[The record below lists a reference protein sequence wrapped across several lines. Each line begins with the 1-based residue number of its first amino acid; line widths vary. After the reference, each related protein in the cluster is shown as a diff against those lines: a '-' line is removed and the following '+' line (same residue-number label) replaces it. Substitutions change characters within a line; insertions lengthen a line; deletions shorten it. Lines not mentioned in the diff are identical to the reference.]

1 MESNMDLLIDMMP
14 EENLIFDNIIERG
27 KTNDYYQGMAEHTL
41 KQLDTPEHYFHFV
54 MTILKNYHTLSTE
67 QKEKIITFLDVKPV
81 IKTVIKEKI
90 VYKEKKAKKAKLNTY
105 EDDY

>member
-14 EENLIFDNIIERG
+14 EENLVFETIIERG

-41 KQLDTPEHYFHFV
+41 KQLDTPEHYFHFLH
-54 MTILKNYHTLSTE
+54 TIMKDYHTLSNDKK
-67 QKEKIITFLDVKPV
+67 QMIINFLDVKPV

-90 VYKEKKAKKAKLNTY
+90 VYKEKKQKKGNLNMY
-105 EDDY
+105 DDY